1 VATDAKQKLN
11 PSQLPLPTPG
21 GQYSTTFKLLVVG
34 DAPQPEREP
43 EPEPEP

>member
-11 PSQLPLPTPG
+11 PSQLPLPTAG

-34 DAPQPEREP
+34 RVRARARVRVKG
-43 EPEPEP
+43 